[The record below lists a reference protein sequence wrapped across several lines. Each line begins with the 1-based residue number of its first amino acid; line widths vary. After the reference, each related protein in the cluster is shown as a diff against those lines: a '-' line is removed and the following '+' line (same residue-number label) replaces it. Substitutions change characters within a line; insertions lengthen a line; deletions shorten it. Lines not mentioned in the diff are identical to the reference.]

1 MPNFNIVK
9 IESSQNDVY
18 QKVKGHLEKKINLL
32 DFNNGT
38 IFHYQEIMCECKQNF
53 IHSIFYE

>member
-18 QKVKGHLEKKINLL
+18 QKEKGHFGKNKS
-32 DFNNGT
+32 T
-38 IFHYQEIMCECKQNF
+38 
-53 IHSIFYE
+53 